1 MKGPTN
7 ESVVNVMLSSGV
19 RRVFPF
25 KVYAWRSGLYGLSLG
40 SYENSKSF
48 SQ

>member
-25 KVYAWRSGLYGLSLG
+25 KVYAWRSGLYQTITWIIR
-40 SYENSKSF
+40 KF
-48 SQ
+48 